1 MENSVVNRSTHLMVT
16 LIKIIIPIYKISG
29 DYNAK
34 V

>member
-1 MENSVVNRSTHLMVT
+1 MENSIINRSTHLIVT
-16 LIKIIIPIYKISG
+16 LIKIILSIYKISG